1 MNREPFVSTRSR
13 SGFTLVELLVVIAII
28 GVLIALLLP
37 AVQAAREAARRS
49 QCGNNAKQIGLGL
62 HNYHSTQGVIPPGVL
77 NSGALAMT
85 SGSVVNYQGGV
96 KNTPG
101 WALLL
106 PFLEQQALW
115 NKLDFKCAF
124 GRGYIANGPG
134 DIVLP
139 DVNAPYLA
147 TRISVLECPSARNM
161 GEFKPYATT
170 YTNYLTTPQGAYR
183 TTWVFSAG
191 VLSEQSGPYANSGS
205 DIRQGMFG
213 SQQGC
218 SFAKIQD
225 GSSNCLA
232 CGEGIGNIPGVC
244 GGVHWGPIALFGNY
258 TNIFGRV
265 ESSSSPGPIAFTWI
279 HQTNYQINT
288 KAQTNGT
295 TNYTCRT
302 AWVFGSDHPGG
313 ANFVLGD
320 GSVRFLADTLDYLT
334 LCRLAY
340 IHDGEQVT
348 VP

>member
-1 MNREPFVSTRSR
+1 MNRVHLGSGRFQR
-13 SGFTLVELLVVIAII
+13 GFTLVELLVVIAII

-49 QCGNNAKQIGLGL
+49 QCGNHAKQIGLAL
-62 HNYHSTQGVIPPGVL
+62 HNYHSTHGTFPPGVL
-77 NSGALAMT
+77 NSGALAN
-85 SGSVVNYQGGV
+85 SNYAGGV

-106 PFLEQQALW
+106 PFLEQQPLW
-115 NKLDFKCAF
+115 AKLDFRYAF
-124 GRGYIANGPG
+124 GRGYTTANSAA
-134 DIVLP
+134 DIILP
-139 DVNAPYLA
+139 DINAPYLA
-147 TRISVLECPSARNM
+147 TRISVFECPSARNM
-161 GEFKPYATT
+161 GEFVPYNTT
-170 YTNYLTTPQGAYR
+170 YTNYLTNPQGAYR
-183 TTWVFSAG
+183 TNWFFSSG
-191 VLSEQSGPYANSGS
+191 VLSETSNPYANYGS

-218 SFAKIQD
+218 TFAKIQD

-244 GGVHWGPIALFGNY
+244 GGVHWGPIGLFGNY
-258 TNIFGRV
+258 TNMFGRV
-265 ESSSSPGPIAFTWI
+265 ESSTSTSPITYTWI
-279 HQTNYQINT
+279 HQANFTINS
-288 KAQTNGT
+288 KVQHNST
-295 TNYTCRT
+295 TSYTCRT

-320 GSVRFLADTLDYLT
+320 GSVRFLAETLDYLT

-340 IHDGEQVT
+340 IHDGEQAT

>member
-1 MNREPFVSTRSR
+1 MNGDPFMLARSR
-13 SGFTLVELLVVIAII
+13 KGFTLVELLVVIAII
-28 GVLIALLLP
+28 GILIALLLP

-62 HNYHSTQGVIPPGVL
+62 HNYHSVYGTFPPAVL
-77 NSGALAMT
+77 NSGALAKT
-85 SGSVVNYQGGV
+85 NYEGGV
-96 KNTPG
+96 KNTTG

-106 PFLEQQALW
+106 PFMEQQPLW
-115 NKLDFKCAF
+115 SKLDFKCAF
-124 GRGYIANGPG
+124 GRGYLGSNTAA

-147 TRISVLECPSARNM
+147 TRINVYECPSARNM
-161 GEFKPYATT
+161 GEFVAYNTT
-170 YTNYLTTPQGAYR
+170 YTNYLTNPQGAYR
-183 TTWVFSAG
+183 TNWFFSAG
-191 VLSEQSGPYANSGS
+191 VLTEQSSPYANYGS

-213 SQQGC
+213 AQQGC
-218 SFAKIQD
+218 TFAKIQD

-232 CGEGIGNIPGVC
+232 CGEGIGNVTGVC

-265 ESSSSPGPIAFTWI
+265 ESSSSTGTITFTWI
-279 HQTNYQINT
+279 HQTNFTINS

-302 AWVFGSDHPGG
+302 ASVFGSDHPGG

-320 GSVRFLADTLDYLT
+320 GSVRFLAETLDYLT

-340 IHDGEQVT
+340 IHDGEPVT